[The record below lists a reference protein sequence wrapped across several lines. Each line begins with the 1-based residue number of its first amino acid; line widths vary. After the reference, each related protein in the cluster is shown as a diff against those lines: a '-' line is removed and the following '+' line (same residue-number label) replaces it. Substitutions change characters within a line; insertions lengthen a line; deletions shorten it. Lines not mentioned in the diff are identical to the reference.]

1 MSISSNSILHYTNSI
16 KNLKGIISQGF
27 KLKYCMEST
36 GIRRDVHIAGAFPM
50 VCFCDIPLSQVKNHL
65 DSYGYYG
72 IGLSKDWAISRKLNP
87 VLYLEQNSNLIDK
100 LIKQV
105 GLTKNNKGK
114 FNNDYLNDFIH
125 ICSFTKNYEGEI
137 VRKGKK
143 IEDYRFYDERE
154 WRYVPTSEE
163 LDIASTVI
171 PTEMY
176 LKNKASF
183 NNALENIKLEFSH
196 SDISYIILK
205 DEKEI
210 SSMTSHLRKIF
221 ESRCTSLQLEVL
233 LTKITTVNQILRD
246 F

>member
-16 KNLKGIISQGF
+16 KKLKGIISQGF

-36 GIRRDVHIAGAFPM
+36 GTRRDVHIAGAFPM

-105 GLTKNNKGK
+105 SQTKDDKGK

-137 VRKGKK
+137 FRKGKK

-163 LDIASTVI
+163 LNAASTVI
-171 PTEMY
+171 PTKIY
-176 LKNKASF
+176 LENKADF
-183 NNALENIKLEFSH
+183 NDALNNIKLEFSH
-196 SDISYIILK
+196 FDISYIILK

-221 ESRCTSLQLEVL
+221 ESQCTSLQLEVL
-233 LTKITTVNQILRD
+233 LTKITTVNQILKD